1 MFGSTTYSNHYDRG
15 LFVLLLYTLFFL
27 VLFSVNLAEIDQK
40 LESLS
45 KIDSLKICEVCK
57 PGILESVSDVNAYE
71 PIVTVFELP
80 PDVFVVIQK
89 LKK

>member
-1 MFGSTTYSNHYDRG
+1 M
-15 LFVLLLYTLFFL
+15 LLYTLFFL

>member
-1 MFGSTTYSNHYDRG
+1 MFGSTTYSNHYYRG

-57 PGILESVSDVNAYE
+57 PGILESLSDVNAYE

>member
-1 MFGSTTYSNHYDRG
+1 MFGSTTYSNHYYRG
-15 LFVLLLYTLFFL
+15 LFVALYIIFF
-27 VLFSVNLAEIDQK
+27 VLFSVDLAEIDQK

-57 PGILESVSDVNAYE
+57 PGILERVSDVNAYE